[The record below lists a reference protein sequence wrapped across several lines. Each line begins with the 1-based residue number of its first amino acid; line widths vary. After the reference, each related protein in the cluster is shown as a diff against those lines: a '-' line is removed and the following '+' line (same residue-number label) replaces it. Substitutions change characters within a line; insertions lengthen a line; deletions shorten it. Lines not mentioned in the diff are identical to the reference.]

1 MKRAWLL
8 VAGAML
14 PASPAMAQSSDLPPA
29 ELVIRVLDNA
39 PGVEAATARIS
50 VAEAEADAL
59 RRGPHEITAQGTLS
73 RRRVDREG
81 NFAEF
86 DATISRAFRLP
97 GKAALDRRAGALG
110 VDVAQNRMEDA
121 RHQAAL
127 SLATLWYDWLLA
139 ADLERNAV
147 RLVENQRAL
156 VAATERRVQLRD
168 AAELDLQQVSAALAL
183 AQAQVADAA
192 AQRDRARALL
202 EARFPD
208 LPLPIEAP
216 ALAPPTIPPEG
227 LQELQRLIVARSHE
241 IAAAAGTAERQSIL
255 ARRAQKDRF
264 ADPSLGVRLFSERGG
279 EEKGAGLFASVPL
292 GGGYRRALSSQAAA
306 EADAAR
312 AERVAVEREV
322 GGNAAADIAEFR
334 ARQAAWLAAR
344 AAVER
349 ADRSAALASRGQQL
363 GAIDL
368 SDRLYAERQANEA
381 GAQEL
386 TARANAAR
394 LILKLRI
401 DAHTLWID

>member
-39 PGVEAATARIS
+39 PGVEAATARIGA
-50 VAEAEADAL
+50 AEAEADAL

-208 LPLPIEAP
+208 LPLPVEAP

-292 GGGYRRALSSQAAA
+292 GGGYRRALSNQAAA

-368 SDRLYAERQANEA
+368 ADRLYAERQANEA

>member
-39 PGVEAATARIS
+39 PGVEAATARIGA
-50 VAEAEADAL
+50 AEAEADAL

-139 ADLERNAV
+139 ADLQRNAV

-208 LPLPIEAP
+208 LPLPVEAP

-368 SDRLYAERQANEA
+368 ADRLYAERQANEA